1 MGQSIKVKGVKV
13 TRLTPFVSQL
23 DYVHEL
29 VKVPVSVTW
38 KNCEENSI
46 GWHYAKITSI
56 RVLSVV
62 AT

>member
-23 DYVHEL
+23 DYVPEL
-29 VKVPVSVTW
+29 VKVPVTW

-56 RVLSVV
+56 HVLSIV